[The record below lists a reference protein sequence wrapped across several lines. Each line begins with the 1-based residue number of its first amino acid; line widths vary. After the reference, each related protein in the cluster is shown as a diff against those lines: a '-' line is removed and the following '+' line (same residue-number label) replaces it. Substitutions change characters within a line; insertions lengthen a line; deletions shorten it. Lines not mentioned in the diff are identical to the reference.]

1 MSGKQR
7 LEKRFA
13 MKQYSTAYI
22 LLLVICL
29 LVAGIACGGGG
40 DQSATTAEGL
50 LPEKGL
56 PAGVE
61 HQETEV
67 LSDSAAPQGV
77 TEYSSVAGATYTWN
91 GAIIEMSAIT
101 CDSEQEAEVVLQET
115 LESIPADIMSESS
128 ISFNGHE
135 AIKLSSNSAQ
145 FCMILWRSGTNV
157 FVVSGEAP
165 EETVIEIAQA
175 TGY

>member
-1 MSGKQR
+1 
-7 LEKRFA
+7 
-13 MKQYSTAYI
+13 MKQYSTALI

-29 LVAGIACGGGG
+29 MVPGIACGGGG
-40 DQSATTAEGL
+40 DQSATTAEEL

-61 HQETEV
+61 HQETAI
-67 LSDSAAPQGV
+67 LSAADSAAPQGV
-77 TEYSSVAGATYTWN
+77 TEYNSVAGATYTCD
-91 GAIIEMSAIT
+91 GATIEMSAIT
-101 CDSEQEAEVVLQET
+101 CDFEQDAEAVLQET
-115 LESIPADIMSESS
+115 LQALPTDLVSESS

-145 FCMILWRSGTNV
+145 FCMILWRTGTNV

-165 EETVIEIAQA
+165 EEKVIEVAQA